1 MFWWREGSSFV
12 LQAGY
17 GVPAVLSGL
26 VALEPQ
32 VTGEVRKEL
41 FESLSCRYEEFFL
54 SGQDETLYSTFL
66 LVEGFICFRAHTAP
80 VWSNGVLQTECV
92 GVEEF

>member
-32 VTGEVRKEL
+32 VTGEIR
-41 FESLSCRYEEFFL
+41 
-54 SGQDETLYSTFL
+54 
-66 LVEGFICFRAHTAP
+66 
-80 VWSNGVLQTECV
+80 
-92 GVEEF
+92 